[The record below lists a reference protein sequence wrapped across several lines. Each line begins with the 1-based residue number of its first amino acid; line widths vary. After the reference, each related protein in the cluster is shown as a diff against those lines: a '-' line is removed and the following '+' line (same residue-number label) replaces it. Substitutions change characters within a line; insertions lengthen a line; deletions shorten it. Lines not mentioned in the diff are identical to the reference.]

1 MLGVCLTRAIRQL
14 PSLENVFVGVRL
26 LQGHV
31 VADLAILATRVGAR
45 LAASRKLPL
54 YSFDGLLRRSRSRR
68 ITRTSIPGFP
78 VRSGHHHCGKLR
90 ADTTDVEDLICV
102 GEHVRRTSSDV
113 RPKLGSSLRKPAPMR
128 SLKVDEHLLLVL
140 RVQDVD
146 VEG

>member
-1 MLGVCLTRAIRQL
+1 MSSQTL
-14 PSLENVFVGVRL
+14 PSSRHESVQDWRL
-26 LQGHV
+26 LASFHC
-31 VADLAILATRVGAR
+31 IL
-45 LAASRKLPL
+45 
-54 YSFDGLLRRSRSRR
+54 F
-68 ITRTSIPGFP
+68 PGFP